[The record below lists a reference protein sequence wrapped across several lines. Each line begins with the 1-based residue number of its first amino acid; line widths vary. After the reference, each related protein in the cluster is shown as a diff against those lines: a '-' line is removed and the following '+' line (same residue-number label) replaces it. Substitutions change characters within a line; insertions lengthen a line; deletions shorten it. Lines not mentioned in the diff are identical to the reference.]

1 MKASEEWLM
10 IRFEVCSWDG
20 IVGDRQNPLPPPP
33 PCLLAP
39 PADDGSCD
47 QSTARCNRWGV
58 CASSIW
64 ATLRPPHATIVSHYI
79 IMSYPTCAPNAQRH
93 CFTALRF
100 TAVPFLSARRV
111 GRRRAFVR
119 VSILFVCLFVGSWI
133 IALLWTILSV
143 SARSSPLVFV
153 CTNRTS
159 SVRSVAILA
168 SAVSSQ
174 GGGGGGGGDFGSG
187 HPCHLFIISTF

>member
-20 IVGDRQNPLPPPP
+20 IVGNRQNPYLPPP
-33 PCLLAP
+33 PCLPAP

-119 VSILFVCLFVGSWI
+119 VSILFVCLWGVGSLHFCEQFLACLPDRLPWFLC
-133 IALLWTILSV
+133 APTEPPARDPLLSW
-143 SARSSPLVFV
+143 PLQLVPKV
-153 CTNRTS
+153 E
-159 SVRSVAILA
+159 VV
-168 SAVSSQ
+168 VV
-174 GGGGGGGGDFGSG
+174 GGDFGSG
-187 HPCHLFIISTF
+187 QPCHLFIISTF